1 MPAKR
6 RLLLL
11 SVGVGQDDGWLLSKT
26 GKKRT
31 FYDFLL

>member
-1 MPAKR
+1 MPANR
-6 RLLLL
+6 RSLLL
-11 SVGVGQDDGWLLSKT
+11 SVGQDDGWLLSKT